1 MAGKKRRKFALK
13 EGEMPLS
20 AMIDVVFQLLI
31 YFVVTQ
37 KPIIENTLL
46 TVDLP
51 APGGKPK
58 DKPITLFTIDVHRI
72 KQNPKEDL
80 DIYYVNGSKWNF
92 QDLRAQLV
100 KTAQIDPKQ
109 TLIINCG
116 PNAKHQKL
124 VQLLDACTE
133 AGLTSINVVND
144 DTVKFIPDPGT
155 RSK

>member
-1 MAGKKRRKFALK
+1 MAKKKRRAFNMK

-46 TVDLP
+46 SVDLP

-58 DKPITLFTIDVHRI
+58 DKPVQLFTIDVHKI
-72 KQNPKEDL
+72 LPDPNEDL
-80 DIYYVNGSKWNF
+80 NVYYVNQQKWNF
-92 QDLRAQLV
+92 DDLRAQLM
-100 KTAQIDPKQ
+100 KTGELDPKQ
-109 TLIINCG
+109 TIIVNCG
-116 PNAKHQKL
+116 PNARHQKL
-124 VQLLDACTE
+124 VQLLDACSQ
-133 AGLTSINVVND
+133 ANLTSINVVND
-144 DTVKFIPDPGT
+144 LTIEFAPAPGT

>member
-1 MAGKKRRKFALK
+1 MARKKRRTFNVK

-46 TVDLP
+46 SVDLP

-58 DKPITLFTIDVHRI
+58 DKPVQLFTIDVHKI
-72 KQNPKEDL
+72 MPDPKEDL
-80 DIYYVNGSKWNF
+80 NVYYVNQQKWNF
-92 QDLRAQLV
+92 DDLRAQLI
-100 KTAQIDPKQ
+100 KTGELDPKQ
-109 TLIINCG
+109 TIIVNCG
-116 PNAKHQKL
+116 PNARHQKL
-124 VQLLDACTE
+124 VQLLDACSQ
-133 AGLTSINVVND
+133 ANLTSINVVND
-144 DTVKFIPDPGT
+144 LTIEFAPAPGT